1 MFGRR
6 RRRRGE
12 RGASAVEFALVVP
25 ILVALLLGILDYGI
39 IFTDSVSTR
48 NGVREAARKC
58 VVSNFGTGSCAGA
71 TMASLACQTKK
82 EIDSL
87 SGTLPK
93 VKVKVYAPGGW
104 IKGKPLI
111 VCSVILDPGVINF
124 VPTPAD
130 VKSRVELSI
139 ETGTVPPTGGLSYAD
154 SGYTW
159 PSGASSWC

>member
-1 MFGRR
+1 MLGRR

-48 NGVREAARKC
+48 NGVREAARKG
-58 VVSNFGTGSCAGA
+58 VVSNFGTGSCSGT

-87 SGTLPK
+87 SGTLP
-93 VKVKVYAPGGW
+93 KVKVYAPGGW

-139 ETGTVPPTGGLSYAD
+139 ETATAPTTGGLTYAD
-154 SGYTW
+154 PGYTW

>member
-25 ILVALLLGILDYGI
+25 VLVALLLGIVDYGI

-48 NGVREAARKC
+48 NGVREAARKG
-58 VVSNFGTGSCAGA
+58 VVSNFGTAPCAGT
-71 TMASLACQTKK
+71 TMASLACQTKE

-87 SGTLPK
+87 SGTTPL
-93 VKVKVYAPGGW
+93 VKISAPGGW
-104 IKGKPLI
+104 VKGAPLI

-124 VPTPAD
+124 VPTPAE

-139 ETGTVPPTGGLSYAD
+139 ETFAVPPTGGTSYQD
-154 SGYTW
+154 SGWPATSTW
-159 PSGASSWC
+159 C